1 MKKVAYN
8 VLIVILTLILIG
20 TAIYFYFKYN
30 KYMISN
36 TKYSVLSSEITY
48 DGVND
53 QIFSDG
59 PVEMAR
65 NFQELISIE
74 EGSDKI
80 KKAFSTM
87 TVNDETINEYFNE
100 DFFKNKNII
109 VIFDTVWDK
118 SPDIS
123 VIREKNMAK
132 VYYNEKGGVTSC
144 GYARFI
150 IVDKDIDDFKIV
162 SNQFSSKFIIVKEL
176 LIEAILLAMIIVFW
190 LRRDNKIDA
199 SWEFVIIGVAILI
212 ILVFVYIGGIESY

>member
-20 TAIYFYFKYN
+20 IAIYFYFKYN

-74 EGSDKI
+74 ESSDKI

-109 VIFDTVWDK
+109 LNNFNLCNY
-118 SPDIS
+118 IS
-123 VIREKNMAK
+123 SI
-132 VYYNEKGGVTSC
+132 
-144 GYARFI
+144 
-150 IVDKDIDDFKIV
+150 
-162 SNQFSSKFIIVKEL
+162 
-176 LIEAILLAMIIVFW
+176 
-190 LRRDNKIDA
+190 
-199 SWEFVIIGVAILI
+199 
-212 ILVFVYIGGIESY
+212 

>member
-20 TAIYFYFKYN
+20 IAIYFYFKYN

-74 EGSDKI
+74 ESSDKI

-176 LIEAILLAMIIVFW
+176 LIEAILLAMIIIFW

-212 ILVFVYIGGIESY
+212 ILIFVYIGGIESY

>member
-1 MKKVAYN
+1 
-8 VLIVILTLILIG
+8 
-20 TAIYFYFKYN
+20 
-30 KYMISN
+30 MISN

-74 EGSDKI
+74 ESSDKI

-109 VIFDTVWDK
+109 VIFYTVWDK

-150 IVDKDIDDFKIV
+150 IVDKDINDFKIV

-176 LIEAILLAMIIVFW
+176 LIEAILLAMIIIFW

-212 ILVFVYIGGIESY
+212 ILIFVYIGGIESY

>member
-20 TAIYFYFKYN
+20 IAIYFYFKYN

-74 EGSDKI
+74 ESSDKI

-150 IVDKDIDDFKIV
+150 IVDKDINDFKIV

-176 LIEAILLAMIIVFW
+176 LIEAILLAMIIIFW

-212 ILVFVYIGGIESY
+212 ILIFVYIGGIESY

>member
-74 EGSDKI
+74 ESSDKI

-100 DFFKNKNII
+100 DFFKNKNVI

-150 IVDKDIDDFKIV
+150 IVDKDINDFKIV

-199 SWEFVIIGVAILI
+199 SWEFLIIGVAILI

>member
-1 MKKVAYN
+1 
-8 VLIVILTLILIG
+8 
-20 TAIYFYFKYN
+20 
-30 KYMISN
+30 MISN

-74 EGSDKI
+74 ESSDKI

-150 IVDKDIDDFKIV
+150 IVDKDINDFKIV

-176 LIEAILLAMIIVFW
+176 LIEAILLAMIIIFW

>member
-1 MKKVAYN
+1 MN
-8 VLIVILTLILIG
+8 
-20 TAIYFYFKYN
+20 
-30 KYMISN
+30 
-36 TKYSVLSSEITY
+36 
-48 DGVND
+48 
-53 QIFSDG
+53 
-59 PVEMAR
+59 R
-65 NFQELISIE
+65 
-74 EGSDKI
+74 I
-80 KKAFSTM
+80 K
-87 TVNDETINEYFNE
+87 

-118 SPDIS
+118 SPNIS

-150 IVDKDIDDFKIV
+150 IVDKDIDNFKIV
-162 SNQFSSKFIIVKEL
+162 SNQFSSKFIIVKEV

-212 ILVFVYIGGIESY
+212 ILVFVYVGGIESY

>member
-48 DGVND
+48 DGAND

-65 NFQELISIE
+65 NFHELISIE
-74 EGSDKI
+74 ESSDKI

-118 SPDIS
+118 SPNIS

-150 IVDKDIDDFKIV
+150 IVDKDIDNFKIV
-162 SNQFSSKFIIVKEL
+162 SNQFSSKFIIVKEV

-212 ILVFVYIGGIESY
+212 ILVFVYVGGIESY

>member
-74 EGSDKI
+74 ESSDKI

-150 IVDKDIDDFKIV
+150 IVDKDIEDFEIV
-162 SNQFSSKFIIVKEL
+162 SKQFSSKFIIVKEL

>member
-48 DGVND
+48 DGAND

-65 NFQELISIE
+65 NFHELISIE
-74 EGSDKI
+74 ESSDKI

-150 IVDKDIDDFKIV
+150 IVDKDIDNFKIV
-162 SNQFSSKFIIVKEL
+162 SNQFSSKFIIVKEV

-212 ILVFVYIGGIESY
+212 ILVFVYVGGIESY

>member
-20 TAIYFYFKYN
+20 IAIYFYFKYN

-74 EGSDKI
+74 ESSDKI

-150 IVDKDIDDFKIV
+150 IVDKDINDFKIV

-176 LIEAILLAMIIVFW
+176 LIEAILLAMIIIFW

>member
-48 DGVND
+48 DGVGD

-74 EGSDKI
+74 ESSDKI

-150 IVDKDIDDFKIV
+150 IVDKDINDFKIV

-212 ILVFVYIGGIESY
+212 IFVFVYIGGIESY

>member
-74 EGSDKI
+74 ESSDKI

-100 DFFKNKNII
+100 DFFKNKNVI

-150 IVDKDIDDFKIV
+150 IVDKDIEDFEIV

-176 LIEAILLAMIIVFW
+176 LIEAILLAMIIVFC

>member
-48 DGVND
+48 DGVDD

-74 EGSDKI
+74 ESSDKI

-100 DFFKNKNII
+100 DFFKNKNVI

-150 IVDKDIDDFKIV
+150 IVDKDINDFKIV

-176 LIEAILLAMIIVFW
+176 LIEAILLAMIIIFW

-212 ILVFVYIGGIESY
+212 IFVFVYIGGIESY

>member
-74 EGSDKI
+74 ESSDKI

-100 DFFKNKNII
+100 DFFKNKNVI

-150 IVDKDIDDFKIV
+150 IVDKDINDFKIV

-176 LIEAILLAMIIVFW
+176 LIEAILLAMIIIFW

-212 ILVFVYIGGIESY
+212 IFVFVYIGGIESY